1 MSSTKEKALDT
12 ANIKGFKLKNFNNL
26 NPDYRTSG
34 DKLPLST
41 HEVLTNFRQFIAE
54 TLSHA
59 PNLIKPTGKLER
71 FSSSGKRGDLS
82 GWYVLHLHHDYAAG
96 AFGCWR
102 TGINQTWHSGN
113 GTTPLSDADRQAI
126 RAAIAQAKQQHAQE
140 RAAKAHQARQQA
152 IQLWETAQPASST
165 HPYLARKQ
173 VGAYGIR
180 QHTANLLVPLCDL
193 DGMLHSLQTI
203 TPAGEKRFLAGTPKR
218 GLFFLLIDWSAYEC
232 GDALNNPHGV
242 YVCEGYATGAS
253 LYEAY
258 HLPVLVAFDAG
269 NLLPV
274 TQAYRSRYP
283 FNPVTVCADNDRKN
297 DLNTGLTKAREV
309 VATVPNVGLIVPQ
322 FPAGA
327 PLHLSDFN
335 DLSVL
340 LGSSTK
346 EKTQ

>member
-1 MSSTKEKALDT
+1 MRSAKEKALDT
-12 ANIKGFKLKNFNNL
+12 ANIKGFNNFKDLK
-26 NPDYRTSG
+26 PDYRTSG

-41 HEVLTNFRQFIAE
+41 HEVLTNFRQFISE

-59 PNLIKPTGKLER
+59 PNLIKPTGTLER
-71 FSSSGKRGDLS
+71 FSSNGKRGDLS

-102 TGINQTWHSGN
+102 EGINQTWHSSN

-140 RAAKAHQARQQA
+140 RAAKAHQARHQA
-152 IQLWETAQPASST
+152 IQLWETAQPASAT

-193 DGMLHSLQTI
+193 DGLLHSLQTI
-203 TPAGEKRFLAGTPKR
+203 TPTGEKRFLAGTPKR
-218 GLFFLLIDWSAYEC
+218 GLFCLI
-232 GDALNNPHGV
+232 GDALDNPQGI
-242 YVCEGYATGAS
+242 YICEGYATGAS

-274 TQAYRSRYP
+274 TQAYRTRFP

-297 DLNTGLTKAREV
+297 DTNTGLTKAREV

-340 LGSSTK
+340 LGSSTQ

>member
-1 MSSTKEKALDT
+1 MSSAKEKALDT
-12 ANIKGFKLKNFNNL
+12 GHIKGFNNFKDLK
-26 NPDYRTSG
+26 PDYRTSG
-34 DKLPLST
+34 GKLPMST
-41 HEVLTNFRQFIAE
+41 HEVFTNFRQFISE

-71 FSSSGKRGDLS
+71 FSSNGKRGDLS

-140 RAAKAHQARQQA
+140 RAAKAHQARQHA
-152 IQLWETAQPASST
+152 IQLWETAKPASST
-165 HPYLARKQ
+165 HPYLVRKQ

-203 TPAGEKRFLAGTPKR
+203 TPSGEKRFLAGTPKR
-218 GLFFLLIDWSAYEC
+218 GLFCLI
-232 GDALNNPHGV
+232 GDALDNPRGV

-258 HLPVLVAFDAG
+258 RLPVLVAFDAG

-283 FNPVTVCADNDRKN
+283 FNPITVCADNDRKN
-297 DLNTGLTKAREV
+297 DTNTGLTKAREV

-340 LGSSTK
+340 LGSSTQ
-346 EKTQ
+346 EKTA

>member
-1 MSSTKEKALDT
+1 MKSAKEKALNT
-12 ANIKGFKLKNFNNL
+12 GISKASKLKNFNNL

-34 DKLPLST
+34 NKLPLST
-41 HEVLTNFRQFIAE
+41 HEVLTNFRQTITE

-59 PNLIKPTGKLER
+59 PAVIKPTGKLER
-71 FSSSGKRGDLS
+71 FSSNGKRGDLS
-82 GWYVLHLHHDYAAG
+82 GWYVLHLYPDYAAG

-102 TGINQTWHSGN
+102 TGVKQTWHSSN
-113 GTTPLSDADRQAI
+113 GTTPLSDADWQAI
-126 RAAIAQAKQQHAQE
+126 RAAIAQAKQQHAQD

-152 IQLWETAQPASST
+152 KQLWETAKPASST
-165 HPYLARKQ
+165 HPYLVRKQ

-218 GLFFLLIDWSAYEC
+218 GLFCLI
-232 GDALNNPHGV
+232 GDSLDNPHGV

-258 HLPVLVAFDAG
+258 RLPVLVAFDAG

-274 TQAYRSRYP
+274 TQAYRSRFP
-283 FNPVTVCADNDRKN
+283 FIPVTVCADNDRKS
-297 DLNTGLTKAREV
+297 DTNTGLTKAREV

-322 FPAGA
+322 FPAAA